1 MKAIEKYIK
10 IFTGSNDGK
19 PAGYSTGRDEA
30 ALNVVRRHVEY
41 CTRDAASFV
50 ALSRG
55 LHDAIN
61 SLSGFGFKA
70 VSLNIEQ
77 DEKGRLRYRVE
88 FLYNEET

>member
-1 MKAIEKYIK
+1 MKTAEKYIK
-10 IFTGSNDGK
+10 VFTDSNDGK
-19 PAGYSTGRDEA
+19 PTGYSTGRDEA
-30 ALNVVRRHVEY
+30 SLNVVRRQVEY

-61 SLSGFGFKA
+61 SLSDFGFKA

-77 DEKGRLRYRVE
+77 DKKGRLRYHVE